1 MKKSV
6 GISVFLIVIGVIF
19 LINNLNFINIS
30 ISDLIKTYWPV
41 ILIWIGVERLI
52 SNRE

>member
-6 GISVFLIVIGVIF
+6 GFSVFLIVIGVIF

-52 SNRE
+52 SN

>member
-6 GISVFLIVIGVIF
+6 GVSVFLIVIGVIF

-52 SNRE
+52 SN